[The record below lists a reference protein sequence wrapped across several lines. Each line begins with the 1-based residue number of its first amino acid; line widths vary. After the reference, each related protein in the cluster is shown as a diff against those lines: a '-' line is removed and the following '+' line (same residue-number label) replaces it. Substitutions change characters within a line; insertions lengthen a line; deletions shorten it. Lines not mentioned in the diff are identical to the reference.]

1 MINGNIGGYISCCI
15 SMLIRIQA
23 SGDKLGMLLCKA
35 RVHNEKQYPS
45 MFIVPG
51 NYSLLL
57 TMF

>member
-35 RVHNEKQYPS
+35 GCIMKNIILVC
-45 MFIVPG
+45 
-51 NYSLLL
+51 SLCQEITLCS
-57 TMF
+57 